1 VQSLKFAV
9 LKQTAR
15 GSLLLECAKGGQ
27 PRAVSGENAFFK
39 KQLVGKVFD
48 SIASVDEPFYLMRVA
63 QGVDAKTLLGKTL
76 ETKK

>member
-1 VQSLKFAV
+1 

-15 GSLLLECAKGGQ
+15 GYLLLESAKGTQ
-27 PRAVSGENAFFK
+27 PRAVAGENAFFK

-48 SIASVDEPFYLMRVA
+48 SIANVDQPFYLMRIA